1 MPIARKFKRVV
12 PRPTRPS
19 LTRLVLEK
27 VAEGGEVLLDSFF
40 PAKYPEARMWR
51 KLLGLDPSYEFKRP
65 TFVAILSQLKA
76 QGLVKKVPRGGRQ
89 CWRLTQEG
97 HTALAEQK
105 HDRTLR
111 ADGQKRLVCFDIPE
125 RDRAKRQW
133 LRGELIVCGY
143 RQLQKSVW
151 IGEIPLPQDF
161 IEALDALELRGRVH
175 VLRVES
181 EGTLNRS

>member
-1 MPIARKFKRVV
+1 M
-12 PRPTRPS
+12 
-19 LTRLVLEK
+19 
-27 VAEGGEVLLDSFF
+27 
-40 PAKYPEARMWR
+40 
-51 KLLGLDPSYEFKRP
+51 
-65 TFVAILSQLKA
+65 
-76 QGLVKKVPRGGRQ
+76 
-89 CWRLTQEG
+89 
-97 HTALAEQK
+97 AEQK